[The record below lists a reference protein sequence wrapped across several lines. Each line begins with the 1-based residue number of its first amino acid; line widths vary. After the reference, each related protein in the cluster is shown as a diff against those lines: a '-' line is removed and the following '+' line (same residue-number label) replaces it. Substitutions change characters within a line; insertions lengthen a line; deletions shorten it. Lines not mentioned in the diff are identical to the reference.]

1 MARRFLRLKFAL
13 VRNGFRTGST
23 PMVIGSVL
31 SLLAG
36 FAAGLSGLAGGVAL
50 RWAPDDVRQV
60 IIQVVLAVVLLI
72 WLVGPITVAGSD
84 ASMDPVKL
92 VVLPLSRRQLAIGLT
107 LSALVGPGGLA
118 TVPAVVGLVIG
129 TAPLGPGAVAVV
141 AGGVLFVLLCAV
153 SSRLLVTL
161 VGLGLRRRGLR
172 DVLGVAIPLLV
183 VLLSQLPNLINNVL
197 LRGHPERAEQLLDR
211 MRLVLRLWPSSFSAS
226 LIIAGEQGRGLR
238 ALAEAV
244 GAVTTVTVL
253 GAIWAVLLRRVM
265 TSPPTTGAVRAHRG
279 RRPRVARLMPWLP
292 RRAAAVADKDLTLML
307 REPAQRVQ
315 LILATALA
323 LAAAVVPVLT
333 GVRVVAVG
341 YLGCAL
347 AVFLG
352 MINSNV
358 YGYDGSSMWVNIAAG
373 DDARSDLLGKAVA
386 RLLVFTPA
394 VVVVALVLGLHAR
407 PALLPGVLGCTLGAW
422 CLALGLSLLQSVIA
436 PYPVSYSEN
445 GVMARNNGS
454 FTAFVAQLVAL
465 PVLAVAIGP
474 FIVAGILWSDRPG
487 LVAGSGTAAL
497 VIGAAAGYGLYRAAV
512 RYSAP
517 RQAELLVSIS
527 KKAEA

>member
-13 VRNGFRTGST
+13 VKNGFRTGST
-23 PMVIGSVL
+23 PMIIGSVL
-31 SLLAG
+31 SLLA
-36 FAAGLSGLAGGVAL
+36 AAIAGLAGLVGGVAL
-50 RWAPDDVRQV
+50 RWAPDDVRQLIV
-60 IIQVVLAVVLLI
+60 PIALAVVLLI

-92 VVLPLSRRQLAIGLT
+92 VVLPLSRRQLVIGLT
-107 LSALVGPGGLA
+107 LSALIGPGGLA

-129 TAPLGPGAVAVV
+129 TAPLGPGALAVV
-141 AGGVLFVLLCAV
+141 GGGVLFILLCAV
-153 SSRLLVTL
+153 ASRLLITL

-172 DVLGVAIPLLV
+172 DVLGVAIPLMV
-183 VLLSQLPNLINNVL
+183 VLLSQLPNLINNVV
-197 LRGHPERAEQLLDR
+197 LRGHPERAEELLER
-211 MRLVLRLWPSSFSAS
+211 LRLVLRLWPSSFSAS
-226 LIIAGEQGRGLR
+226 MITAGAQGRGLR
-238 ALAEAV
+238 ALAEAAGALATV
-244 GAVTTVTVL
+244 TLLGAV
-253 GAIWAVLLRRVM
+253 WAVLLRRVM
-265 TSPPTTGAVRAHRG
+265 TSPPTTGTVRAHRG
-279 RRPRVARLMPWLP
+279 RRPRLARLMPWLP

-315 LILATALA
+315 LILATALT
-323 LAAAVVPVLT
+323 LAAAVIPVLT
-333 GVRVVAVG
+333 GVRAAAIG
-341 YLGCAL
+341 YLGCGL

-358 YGYDGSSMWVNIAAG
+358 YGYDGSSMWVNVAAG
-373 DDARSDLLGKAVA
+373 DDARSDLLGKATA
-386 RLLVFTPA
+386 RLVVFTPA
-394 VVVVALVLGLHAR
+394 VVVVALVLGVSAR
-407 PALLPGVLGCTLGAW
+407 PALLPGVLGCTIGAW
-422 CLALGLSLLQSVIA
+422 CLATGLGLLQSVIA

-465 PVLAVAIGP
+465 PVLAVGIGP
-474 FIVAGILWSDRPG
+474 FIVVGLVWSDRPG
-487 LVAGSGTAAL
+487 LVAGSGAAAL
-497 VIGAAAGYGLYRAAV
+497 VIGAGAGYGLYRAAV